1 MAQTARKGLLS
12 VCSGTTSSGI
22 CLLGQLPAICNL
34 CTESP
39 QQCALLAELMHAYN
53 VLANRTEVYAGGEG
67 IITLSEPNRMNSAV
81 GEDESRGYEFHDSQT
96 CRDAIE
102 GRFTSANT
110 TASRFL
116 LLHETVVTMQRR
128 HNDLIHE
135 ANQVLHRVQQ
145 SWHSLAEAYDA

>member
-1 MAQTARKGLLS
+1 
-12 VCSGTTSSGI
+12 
-22 CLLGQLPAICNL
+22 
-34 CTESP
+34 
-39 QQCALLAELMHAYN
+39 MHAYN

-145 SWHSLAEAYDA
+145 SWHSLAEAYDAWQSLTMEHSPVAKRTGQFMQDQPKSRSLYLVSDC